1 MDESLFVS
9 FSTEKEESCLGVR
22 GMKVIVV
29 GAGVFGAS
37 TAYHL
42 ARAGADVTVFDRDD
56 AGRATSAGAGVVC
69 PWLSARED
77 EAWRAIAFGAGRVY
91 PELVV
96 ELAGEGEHD
105 LCYRRVGLMVVPDE
119 AGQLDAV
126 EQRLAVRRQVAPEM
140 GVVRRLSAEQAVG
153 LFPALRP
160 GQPATHIEAGARVN
174 GRLMA
179 ASLLRAAQKRGAV
192 VRAGS
197 PEIVADGGAVR
208 GVRVDDAV
216 VGADAVVVTA
226 GAWAPALLAPLG
238 VALRVEP
245 QKGQIVH
252 LRLAGVD
259 TSEWPM
265 LQPMNSFYLLTF
277 DDSRVVIGATREVG
291 SGFDYRVTAEGQATV
306 LNVALAVAPGLA
318 DAELIETRVGFR
330 PMAADELPMIGAVR
344 GIGGLFVGN
353 GLGPSGLTLGPYAG
367 RLLAEAVLGRGSEI
381 DLAAYDPL
389 RG

>member
-1 MDESLFVS
+1 M
-9 FSTEKEESCLGVR
+9 
-22 GMKVIVV
+22 
-29 GAGVFGAS
+29 
-37 TAYHL
+37 
-42 ARAGADVTVFDRDD
+42 FDRDD
-56 AGRATSAGAGVVC
+56 AGRATSAGAGIVC

-77 EAWRAIAFGAGRVY
+77 EAWRAIAFGAGRFY
-91 PELVV
+91 PELVA

-105 LCYRRVGLMVVPDE
+105 LGYRRVGLMVVPDE
-119 AGQLDAV
+119 AAQLDAV

-153 LFPALRP
+153 LFPALRA

-179 ASLLRAAQKRGAV
+179 AALLRAAQKRGAE
-192 VRAGS
+192 VRQGS
-197 PEIVADGGAVR
+197 PEIVADSGAVR
-208 GVRVDDAV
+208 GVRLDGQV

-238 VALRVEP
+238 VSLRVEP

-259 TSEWPM
+259 TSGWPV
-265 LQPMNSFYLLTF
+265 LQPMNGYYLLTF
-277 DDSRVVIGATREVG
+277 DDSRVVVGATREVG
-291 SGFDYRVTAEGQATV
+291 SGFDYRVTAAGQAEV
-306 LNVALAVAPGLA
+306 LNVGLAVAPGLA

-330 PMAADELPMIGAVR
+330 PMAADELPMIGAVF

-367 RLLAEAVLGRGSEI
+367 RLLAEAVLGRASEI
-381 DLAAYDPL
+381 DLGPYDPL
-389 RG
+389 RGCGAYMSR

>member
-1 MDESLFVS
+1 
-9 FSTEKEESCLGVR
+9 
-22 GMKVIVV
+22 MKVVVV

-37 TAYHL
+37 VAYHL
-42 ARAGADVTVFDRDD
+42 ARDGAEVVVFDRADQ
-56 AGRATSAGAGVVC
+56 GRATSAGAGIVC
-69 PWLSARED
+69 PWLAARD
-77 EAWRAIAFGAGRVY
+77 EPAYTEIAFGAGRYY
-91 PELVV
+91 PQLVQD
-96 ELAGEGEHD
+96 LAAEGEAD
-105 LCYRRVGLMVVPDE
+105 LGYRRVGLLVVPDE
-119 AGQLDAV
+119 AKQLDVV

-140 GVVRRLSAEQAVG
+140 GVVKRVSAEAAVA

-160 GQPATHIEAGARVN
+160 GQPATHIENAARVN

-179 ASLLRAAQKRGAV
+179 AGLLRAAQRRGAV
-192 VRAGS
+192 VREGS
-197 PEIVADGGAVR
+197 PELVADGGAVR
-208 GVRVDDAV
+208 GVRVGGET

-259 TSEWPM
+259 TSHWPV

-277 DDSRVVIGATREVG
+277 DDSRVVIGATREYG
-291 SGFDYRVTAEGQATV
+291 SGFDYRVTAAGQKAV
-306 LNVALAVAPGLA
+306 LDVALQVAPGLA
-318 DAELIETRVGFR
+318 DGELIETRIGFR

-344 GIGGLFVGN
+344 GLPGLFVGN

-367 RLLAEAVLGRGSEI
+367 RLLADAVLGRGTEI
-381 DLAAYDPL
+381 GLGAYDPL
-389 RG
+389 RI